1 MSEHAIKEEEE
12 PLPKEIQRVPVEEP
26 LWDEDLPEETVS
38 LADLEEEKR
47 AAEKATET
55 PIYNSGKAEYEEK
68 THINDEKKPQT
79 QRDFEQSE
87 DWEEITEEPEES
99 PWDPKLDESVSPDP
113 LAAAS
118 GSIYVPEE
126 KKQIVTASG
135 KVIEAETDL
144 LKKKLESTR
153 AAEAA
158 ASVPKADPF
167 MAPRSSNEKYGSLRL
182 QKKSHLRQL
191 PKRSQN
197 RK

>member
-68 THINDEKKPQT
+68 SHINDEKKPQT
-79 QRDFEQSE
+79 QRGFEQSE

-135 KVIEAETDL
+135 KVIEAE
-144 LKKKLESTR
+144 
-153 AAEAA
+153 AEHVGFREIYKVNINDAEQEQMQITGQKIIFRG
-158 ASVPKADPF
+158 VNRHDT
-167 MAPRSSNEKYGSLRL
+167 SLGKR
-182 QKKSHLRQL
+182 QCRDKSGDHR
-191 PKRSQN
+191 
-197 RK
+197 